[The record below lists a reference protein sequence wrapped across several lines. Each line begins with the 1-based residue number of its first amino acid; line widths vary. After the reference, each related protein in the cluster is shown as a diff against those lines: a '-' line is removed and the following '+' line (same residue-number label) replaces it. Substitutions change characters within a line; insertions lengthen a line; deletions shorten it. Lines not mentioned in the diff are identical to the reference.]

1 MPHPGVAISFKWV
14 LPSATL
20 ALEAAT
26 GSRVPCIDLHPYQAY
41 HSGDVSSAGQ
51 RWANSRPLPSHR
63 ADRRGR
69 KEALKIV
76 DQTGY
81 RRGRG
86 YTLQGLADL
95 LLSQDQLEA
104 AGKTAEEAQAIRR
117 DLREENNL
125 ALSNMQMAV
134 IHLEQGRL
142 TEPEPLVRAAID
154 TFERAKLI
162 ESGATAHAVLT
173 RVLLAQGKVGDAQ
186 SAARR
191 ALTLSRH
198 LVYRPPRFDAAL
210 ASARVRAATG
220 KSKDALQNL
229 HATVTE
235 ATKFGYLPYQFEA
248 RLAIGQIEMQ
258 SGKSS
263 AGRPHLETLE
273 KDARAKAYFLIAR
286 KAAAAAKVS
295 R

>member
-1 MPHPGVAISFKWV
+1 M

-26 GSRVPCIDLHPYQAY
+26 GSRVPYIGLHPYQAY

-162 ESGATAHAVLT
+162 ESGATATPSLPAF
-173 RVLLAQGKVGDAQ
+173 
-186 SAARR
+186 SWRR
-191 ALTLSRH
+191 AR
-198 LVYRPPRFDAAL
+198 
-210 ASARVRAATG
+210 SAML
-220 KSKDALQNL
+220 K
-229 HATVTE
+229 
-235 ATKFGYLPYQFEA
+235 A
-248 RLAIGQIEMQ
+248 RLGAPSRFPGTSSIG
-258 SGKSS
+258 
-263 AGRPHLETLE
+263 L
-273 KDARAKAYFLIAR
+273 RASTPRLP
-286 KAAAAAKVS
+286 VPG
-295 R
+295 